1 MEGFCMKINSTKLL
15 TLKKWIFFLI
25 FCVSE
30 LCVSFFIG
38 IYSSLVL
45 KVIHI
50 SVFSTLLILY
60 MIKSSH
66 SLKYYGI
73 HLQYPISQIYCSIT
87 TFLVL
92 LLLYYQIADFDLWR
106 YHELRLLQALSVSYF
121 FQTLLTA
128 IYIEFVWH
136 CFFLSL
142 LKELTTETFSLI
154 FTSIL
159 CGVLYFPMNFSIN
172 LLIQTIS
179 FSFVMGYLRCK
190 SPEKFTL
197 FSLTLIHI
205 FWNLL
210 H

>member
-1 MEGFCMKINSTKLL
+1 MKINSTKLL

-106 YHELRLLQALSVSYF
+106 YHELRLLQ
-121 FQTLLTA
+121 TD
-128 IYIEFVWH
+128 
-136 CFFLSL
+136 FFLFALPCIISFIFSSL
-142 LKELTTETFSLI
+142 LSSFRLSP
-154 FTSIL
+154 TSTL
-159 CGVLYFPMNFSIN
+159 CKQF
-172 LLIQTIS
+172 S
-179 FSFVMGYLRCK
+179 FSKY
-190 SPEKFTL
+190 
-197 FSLTLIHI
+197 I
-205 FWNLL
+205 
-210 H
+210 

>member
-1 MEGFCMKINSTKLL
+1 MKINSTKLL

-45 KVIHI
+45 EVIHI

-92 LLLYYQIADFDLWR
+92 LLILSNCRFRFMAVSWATSSPSSVC
-106 YHELRLLQALSVSYF
+106 LLFFSDNINSNLHWICLALLF
-121 FQTLLTA
+121 
-128 IYIEFVWH
+128 
-136 CFFLSL
+136 
-142 LKELTTETFSLI
+142 LI
-154 FTSIL
+154 FTERTNNRNFFT
-159 CGVLYFPMNFSIN
+159 YFYFHIMWCFIFSN
-172 LLIQTIS
+172 E
-179 FSFVMGYLRCK
+179 FFY
-190 SPEKFTL
+190 
-197 FSLTLIHI
+197 
-205 FWNLL
+205 
-210 H
+210 